1 LHRPTSRT
9 KAHISCTIDLA
20 VRYPCNLF
28 RCKHVSSNRPFTL
41 VLSGGG
47 LKGLAHIGVFRALEE
62 RGLAPSVVVGTSI
75 GSLIGGAWAAG
86 ASVAEMELRARQV
99 RRRDVFR
106 VAHVDMALRR
116 MLAPALYRPEPLD
129 ALILSLIG
137 EVTFG
142 QLTRRLLI
150 NTADLNSGQQVMW
163 GMPGFRDVRV
173 ADAVSA
179 SCALPGIFPPRH
191 INGRAYVDGAVVDNM
206 PVRQAAAV
214 GEGAVVAVN
223 VAANDIE
230 RSGVESHGFAAT
242 YIRGLE
248 IVMHRQIDSQLR
260 NWDGP
265 PLVLVSPK
273 VEHISMFAFD
283 RTEELL
289 SAGYQATIAT
299 LDSLSDGFGTV
310 DSAA

>member
-1 LHRPTSRT
+1 MES
-9 KAHISCTIDLA
+9 A
-20 VRYPCNLF
+20 VRYSRNLF
-28 RCKHVSSNRPFTL
+28 RCKRVSSSRPFTL

-62 RGLAPSVVVGTSI
+62 RGLTPSVVVGTSI
-75 GSLIGGAWAAG
+75 GSLIGGSWAAG
-86 ASVAEMELRARQV
+86 VSVAEMELRARQV

-106 VAHVDMALRR
+106 VAHVDMAIRR
-116 MLAPALYRPEPLD
+116 MLAPALYRREPLD
-129 ALILSLIG
+129 ALITSLVG
-137 EVTFG
+137 DVTFG
-142 QLTRRLLI
+142 QLTRRLFI

-163 GMPGFRDVRV
+163 GMPGFRDVCV
-173 ADAVSA
+173 AEAVSA
-179 SCALPGIFPPRH
+179 SCALPGIFPPRV
-191 INGRAYVDGAVVDNM
+191 INDRAYVDGAVVDNL

-214 GEGAVVAVN
+214 AEGAIVAVN

-230 RSGVESHGFAAT
+230 RSGVESLGFAAT

-248 IVMHRQIDSQLR
+248 IVMHRQIDAQLR

-273 VEHISMFAFD
+273 VEHISMFAFN

-289 SAGYQATIAT
+289 EAGYNAT
-299 LDSLSDGFGTV
+299 LPILDTLADGAGTV